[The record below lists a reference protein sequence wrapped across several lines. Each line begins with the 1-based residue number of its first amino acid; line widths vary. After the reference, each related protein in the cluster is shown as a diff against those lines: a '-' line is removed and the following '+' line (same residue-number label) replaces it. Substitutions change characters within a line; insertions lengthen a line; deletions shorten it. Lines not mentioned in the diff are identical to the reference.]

1 MLLQVVKVFLECKKD
16 IWKSP
21 ELFDLVED
29 YLESSLQTLDFC
41 SALDRCLKRARD
53 AQLLIHVAL
62 QRFEEDDGREG
73 GQNRGGRYVR
83 TLEELGRFK
92 AAGDPF
98 TEEFFEIFQSV
109 YRQQALMLQKLQIRR
124 KKLDKK
130 LG

>member
-1 MLLQVVKVFLECKKD
+1 MFQVVKVFLECKKD
-16 IWKSP
+16 IWKSQ

-41 SALDRCLKRARD
+41 SALDKCLKRARD

-62 QRFEEDDGREG
+62 QHFEEDDGSEAG
-73 GQNRGGRYVR
+73 GQNRGSRYAR